1 MKLGRLD
8 NEFFRGENQEIPQN
22 RVFLFL
28 SKIKS
33 IDVFF
38 SVLNDALLFFLLF
51 LENCMSEK
59 KSSSQVI
66 VKNIFNQSD
75 RRIF

>member
-8 NEFFRGENQEIPQN
+8 NEFFRGKNQEIPQN

-51 LENCMSEK
+51 LENCMSEE
-59 KSSSQVI
+59 
-66 VKNIFNQSD
+66 KNLVLKL
-75 RRIF
+75 